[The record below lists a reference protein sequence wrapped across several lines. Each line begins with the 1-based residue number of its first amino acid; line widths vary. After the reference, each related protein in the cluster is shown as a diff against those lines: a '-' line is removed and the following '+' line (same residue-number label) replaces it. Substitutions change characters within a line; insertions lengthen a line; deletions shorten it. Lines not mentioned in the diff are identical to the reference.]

1 MRFREHV
8 GFAGLQLAAVFA
20 PPAARARLAARLRP
34 MEAQEFNPAALAVV
48 EQEAAGL
55 GLPRSALGTVTNM
68 LAPAKQQMEAALGR
82 TLDARHYTFLSATYF
97 NTRDPAKLRFLLA
110 AYDAVDGTNDKN
122 VAAAAAVAAAIENN
136 AGPNEQTQR
145 MVAQTFGGDATHTGE
160 DRALYASGWVE
171 GKWALIKSQCVVC
184 HGTPNLTGA
193 QHGACQRCGRGLC
206 GAHCR
211 RVHEALDHCH

>member
-1 MRFREHV
+1 M
-8 GFAGLQLAAVFA
+8 GGA
-20 PPAARARLAARLRP
+20 PLPAELSWI
-34 MEAQEFNPAALAVV
+34 MD
-48 EQEAAGL
+48 
-55 GLPRSALGTVTNM
+55 ALGY
-68 LAPAKQQMEAALGR
+68 LPPAPAKQQMEAALGR

-122 VAAAAAVAAAIENN
+122 AATAAAAAAAIEND
-136 AGPNEQTQR
+136 AGPNEQTQT
-145 MVAQTFGGDATHTGE
+145 MLAQTFGGGAGDYATHTGE

-211 RVHEALDHCH
+211 RVHEALDHCHLPTNILARQGGAALQTRCCTMGV